1 MIETALKV
9 ASKSSG
15 LYYLVVLNR
24 PLIDK
29 NFVFALQRYCKNSK
43 EMQNAMLINDIFS
56 PFAMVGEAE
65 LLFFH
70 WLRSK
75 CIDHSFHLLF
85 PFLVHEV
92 DFHLC

>member
-56 PFAMVGEAE
+56 PFAMVGK
-65 LLFFH
+65 LSYSFFTG
-70 WLRSK
+70 
-75 CIDHSFHLLF
+75 
-85 PFLVHEV
+85 
-92 DFHLC
+92 